1 MSYERAL
8 KTVELLSADLHQRN
22 KRLEICLGSRL
33 SRHWLRSPWLA
44 LVAPLMIGADWR
56 KVLKRPANDEQN

>member
-33 SRHWLRSPWLA
+33 SRRWLRSPWLA
-44 LVAPLMIGADWR
+44 LVGPRMIGADWH
-56 KVLKRPANDEQN
+56 KVSSKPANVN